1 MIERLRQAK
10 EQGDY
15 LYVGIWSDEMVR
27 YYRGDLYPL
36 MSLQERLLMV
46 LACKYVDDIVIEAPY
61 IITED
66 LIKSLNIEKVV
77 NIVTDEDF
85 AKQEHKHVD

>member
-1 MIERLRQAK
+1 LKKAK
-10 EQGDY
+10 EQGDF

-27 YYRGDLYPL
+27 YYRGGNYPL
-36 MSLQERLLMV
+36 MCLQERLLMV

-66 LIKSLNIEKVV
+66 LIKSLNI
-77 NIVTDEDF
+77 D
-85 AKQEHKHVD
+85 